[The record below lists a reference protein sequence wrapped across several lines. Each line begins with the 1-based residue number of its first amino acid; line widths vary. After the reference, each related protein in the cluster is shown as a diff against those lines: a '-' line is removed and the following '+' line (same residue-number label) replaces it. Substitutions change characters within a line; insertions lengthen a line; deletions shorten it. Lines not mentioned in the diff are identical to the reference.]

1 IRVRWQGRVNYNSAI
16 IPVGDPPGKRLIPI
30 PRLEVIDNIGR
41 SVEVGYSVKEK
52 GVGETIESDRLTLHI
67 DPQAVHPLPA
77 PSYSASKVTVNY
89 GGQTGYTVRV
99 RWVGVTTRDTETQDV
114 TTGQAN
120 VFNIPSAWISENS
133 GKTVLI
139 NYSIVR
145 KNSSEQRMFSQVLRV
160 NVARAG
166 L

>member
-1 IRVRWQGRVNYNSAI
+1 M
-16 IPVGDPPGKRLIPI
+16 
-30 PRLEVIDNIGR
+30 
-41 SVEVGYSVKEK
+41 
-52 GVGETIESDRLTLHI
+52 
-67 DPQAVHPLPA
+67 
-77 PSYSASKVTVNY
+77 
-89 GGQTGYTVRV
+89 
-99 RWVGVTTRDTETQDV
+99 GVTTRDTETQDV